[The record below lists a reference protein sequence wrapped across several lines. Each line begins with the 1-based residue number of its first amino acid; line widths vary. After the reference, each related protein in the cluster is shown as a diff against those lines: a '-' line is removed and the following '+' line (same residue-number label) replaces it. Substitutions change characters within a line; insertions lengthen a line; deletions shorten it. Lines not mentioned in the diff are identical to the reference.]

1 VEVATVVLVAHL
13 IYVFCS
19 SLADEIIHVDLDR
32 PEQNGGFF
40 VFRITDVKASN
51 GMELIDMIKIMLP
64 HVVDLR
70 DFSKYQAH
78 LVLKGKALL
87 IQQPTLP
94 YYLLHEH
101 EELLLTEKDK
111 CVRTEQAHSVHAN
124 RVLEDSSRLVKSTL
138 LVFPPGVLCSVDFT
152 TAASATDGHKVKL
165 YLRSLSTNSKLG
177 TNDKETSQTFVPC
190 YWLMRVLEDDRR
202 LLKLDSAGTG
212 GDTLEDAM
220 QGMII

>member
-1 VEVATVVLVAHL
+1 MMYYGCQSQQGDGFDRHDQDHVASCRRPPGLQQVSGALGSEREGIVDPAADAAILPSPRARGVATNGERQVRAHRT
-13 IYVFCS
+13 S
-19 SLADEIIHVDLDR
+19 SLC
-32 PEQNGGFF
+32 
-40 VFRITDVKASN
+40 S
-51 GMELIDMIKIMLP
+51 
-64 HVVDLR
+64 
-70 DFSKYQAH
+70 
-78 LVLKGKALL
+78 
-87 IQQPTLP
+87 
-94 YYLLHEH
+94 
-101 EELLLTEKDK
+101 
-111 CVRTEQAHSVHAN
+111 
-124 RVLEDSSRLVKSTL
+124 L

-190 YWLMRVLEDDRR
+190 YWLMRVLEDDCR